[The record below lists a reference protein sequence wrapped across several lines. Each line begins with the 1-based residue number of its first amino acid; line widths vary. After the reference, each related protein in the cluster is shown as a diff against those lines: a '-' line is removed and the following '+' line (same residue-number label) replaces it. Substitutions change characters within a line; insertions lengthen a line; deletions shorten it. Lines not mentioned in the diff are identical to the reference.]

1 MDKMRMEIETK
12 CRYAKATVDLM
23 SSEILYLVQ
32 KLNSDG
38 LETGPEMKVRDRAM
52 KLISSHLDMFMNHY
66 GMCGVISG
74 HAKAKFPK
82 DTPLDCK
89 KCEVVTGYLEVIE
102 KYKETHK

>member
-1 MDKMRMEIETK
+1 MDIETK

-23 SSEILYLVQ
+23 NSEILYLVQ

-38 LETGPEMKVRDRAM
+38 LETGPEMKIRDRAM

-66 GMCGVISG
+66 GVCSVISG
-74 HAKAKFPK
+74 HAVALK
-82 DTPLDCK
+82 TPVDCK

-102 KYKETHK
+102 KYKETHR